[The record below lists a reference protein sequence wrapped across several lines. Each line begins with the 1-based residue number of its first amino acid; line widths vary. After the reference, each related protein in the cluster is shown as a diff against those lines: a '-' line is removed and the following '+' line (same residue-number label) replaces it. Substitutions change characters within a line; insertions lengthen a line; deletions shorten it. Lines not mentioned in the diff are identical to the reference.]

1 LNYDRSVYS
10 HQHERFD
17 AVRSSVPKVTEEHL
31 EARRRQIVDAALTCF
46 SRQGFEGTSV
56 LDICGAAELSPGAVY
71 RYFPSKEDI
80 IAAVC
85 EKGVEVDETL
95 FGSVADLELREALL
109 RLIEVGMGELG
120 RPEAEASVR
129 LRVELWAEGTRN
141 DRVREIMAEVT
152 NRYRCWLRDMIR
164 GGQERGEVDPSVDAD
179 GVARVLV
186 GIYQGLVRERA
197 LDSEADVSAYVAAV
211 KAIVGGTVWTGQGT
225 RKERAHA

>member
-1 LNYDRSVYS
+1 M
-10 HQHERFD
+10 
-17 AVRSSVPKVTEEHL
+17 PKVTEEHL

-46 SRQGFEGTSV
+46 ARQGFERTSV

-120 RPEAEASVR
+120 KPEAEASVR

-152 NRYRCWLRDMIR
+152 DRYRLWLRDMIR
-164 GGQERGEVDPSVDAD
+164 VGQERGEVDPGVDAD
-179 GVARVLV
+179 GIARVLV

-197 LDSEADVSAYVAAV
+197 LDRGADVSAYVAAV
-211 KAIVGGTVWTGQGT
+211 KAIVGGNVWTEQGT